1 MNFLRILIILSVLLA
16 MLTDPAAALLA
27 AQTALETWWSKVL
40 PALLPF
46 FIISEL
52 CSRVGLIRALSI
64 WLTPVMQ
71 PLFRLPGAAALG
83 VILGFFS
90 GSPTGGAI
98 AGELRREG
106 LVSRNEG
113 ERLLAFTNNAGPLYI
128 LITVAATL
136 NQPQIGFWL
145 ALAHYPL
152 NLLFGLLLRFF
163 AQADEQN
170 NRRNANKTSNIN
182 KTSRKSAA
190 ELLAAGMNAIQTAP
204 RQPFS
209 LILKESSL
217 KALTNIG
224 MIGAFMLCFSLLL
237 LTLRQTG
244 LLKLLQICLLPLCR
258 LFGLPESVLPAL
270 SEGFFEMTLGINTLG
285 ECDAPL
291 FAKLLAA
298 SVILSW
304 GGISI
309 HSQISGVTSDCD
321 LSLKYYLPCR
331 ILHCLAAPLLL
342 LMLQNHFDINTVS
355 TSAAHFAANLPPW
368 LLLPGALLLPS
379 ALCLG
384 VLLLISF
391 ICAAQMGTQK

>member
-16 MLTDPAAALLA
+16 MLTAPAAALSA
-27 AQTALETWWSKVL
+27 AQSALETWWSKVL

-52 CSRVGLIRALSI
+52 CSRTGLIRALSI
-64 WLTPVMQ
+64 WLTPIMQ

-90 GSPTGGAI
+90 GSPTGGTI
-98 AGELRREG
+98 AGELRRER
-106 LVSRNEG
+106 LISRNEG

-136 NQPQIGFWL
+136 NEPQVGLWL

-163 AQADEQN
+163 A
-170 NRRNANKTSNIN
+170 
-182 KTSRKSAA
+182 KSAEVTPPQTCYKSA
-190 ELLAAGMNAIQTAP
+190 TELWLAGLNAIKTAP
-204 RQPFS
+204 KQPFS

-237 LTLRQTG
+237 LMLRRTG
-244 LLKLLQICLLPLCR
+244 LLKLLQICLLPLCH
-258 LFGLPESVLPAL
+258 LFDLPESVLPAL
-270 SEGFFEMTLGINTLG
+270 SEGFFEMTIGINTLG
-285 ECDAPL
+285 ESAAPL

-304 GGISI
+304 SGISI
-309 HSQISGVTSDCD
+309 HSQISGVISDCD

-331 ILHCLAAPLLL
+331 ILHCIAAPLLL
-342 LMLQNHFDINTVS
+342 LKLQNQFDIS
-355 TSAAHFAANLPPW
+355 TSAAHFAANLPPC
-368 LLLPGALLLPS
+368 LLIPGALLLPS
-379 ALCLG
+379 IILLG
-384 VLLLISF
+384 ILLLIAFFS
-391 ICAAQMGTQK
+391 AAQNGKQK